1 VLLDRL
7 VRGTAGQSMVVK
19 GLRGVGKTVLLN
31 TFEDVAV
38 ERDWLTVFKEC
49 DESTSLPAIVARHCH
64 RLLGTLKPG
73 AKLAGRVR
81 EALGRLD
88 TFTLKDPAGFEIAFG
103 FKRGQAGVDALGD
116 DFTDLL
122 VALGSVA
129 AERGRGVVFLFDE
142 VQFLHPSEFGPFVVG
157 LHRINQKA
165 LPVTCVAAGLPSLPA
180 LAGEARTYAERLFTY
195 PTLGPLPREAAYEAL
210 AWPARVRDVEF
221 EKQALALAYERTAGY
236 PYFVQEYGK
245 YAWNVASGRRIKRAD
260 VERGGEL
267 AQSALDEGFFL
278 VRAERATEAER
289 RFLRAIAYA
298 DQRPVAV
305 GEVVRALGKR
315 SSTQTSGQRDALI
328 KKGLVYSPRT
338 GWLDFTVPLFDDYIR
353 RRYSAL

>member
-7 VRGTAGQSMVVK
+7 LRGTAGQSMIVK

-31 TFEDVAV
+31 ALEDVAV

-49 DESTSLPAIVARHCH
+49 DETTSLPAIVARHSH
-64 RLLGTLKPG
+64 RLLGTLRPG
-73 AKLAGRVR
+73 AKLAARVR

-103 FKRGQAGVDALGD
+103 LRRGEAAADALSD
-116 DFTDLL
+116 DFVELL
-122 VALGSVA
+122 VSLGSVA

-142 VQFLHPSEFGPFVVG
+142 VQFLDPSEFGPFVVG

-165 LPVTCVAAGLPSLPA
+165 LPVTCVAAGLPTLPA

-195 PTLGPLPREAAYEAL
+195 PTLGPLSRAATVEAL
-210 AWPARVRDVEF
+210 AWPARVRDVDF
-221 EKQALALAYERTAGY
+221 DKGALAYAYERTGGY

-245 YAWNVASGRRIKRAD
+245 FAWNVASGRRIRRAD
-260 VERGGEL
+260 VERGGDL

-278 VRAERATEAER
+278 VRAERASDAER
-289 RFLRAIAYA
+289 RFLRAVAYA
-298 DQRPVAV
+298 PERPVAV
-305 GEVVRALGKR
+305 ADVVRALGKR
-315 SSTQTSGQRDALI
+315 SSTQISGQRDALI

-338 GWLDFTVPLFDDYIR
+338 GWVDFTVPLFDDYVR
-353 RRYSAL
+353 RHFPPL